1 MTKALYRK
9 YRPLKLA
16 DVVGQDD
23 TIRQLQ
29 TQLTNQ
35 KISHGYLF
43 VGARGCG
50 KTSVARIF
58 AHEINHFDYQ
68 LEDNYVDIIEIDAA
82 VFTMVENIRELRDKA
97 MLAPTTGKYK
107 VYIIDEIH
115 MLSKNA
121 FNALLK
127 ILEEPPEH
135 IVFILATT
143 NPEKIPATILSRVQI
158 FHFKLADKSIMQPFL
173 ENICQKEGINIEK
186 DALSLLIE
194 QGGGS
199 FRDSLSILDQL
210 SNLHA
215 DKSTLITTEEVSS
228 ALGVPKQVLIEELL
242 ASYEQENIDQIR
254 SLIEELI
261 NQGNKAEGIATSLI
275 KAIVQNPTA
284 KNLHLIEKLYAVNG
298 EFASA
303 KLIVALILDHFK
315 TAPITISAPSTPQ
328 IQAAKTPVTAQTPD
342 AVRAQATTKTSIATE
357 SPAAEPAAQVTPVAP
372 AAPAT
377 PVAPAAP
384 ATSVTTT
391 TPTPPATSEEPAKP
405 SINPEIRERLIKI
418 SKSKL
423 TEKIQERAE
432 IQNQP
437 VQAEAMTIPEAV
449 VSGSGDFSA
458 KGFLENIKNI
468 AETLFVPLNKSYFA
482 YKSNQLEIYPSAKVW
497 FNILNSKNNLEV
509 LKTAINGLN
518 ITIMNPDEHK
528 IPSTAVDFNQ
538 FSAGKLEATPRTDD
552 ASLSAIS
559 DIMGNI
565 QELEDSPF

>member
-135 IVFILATT
+135 IVFIFATT

-315 TAPITISAPSTPQ
+315 ATPVAISAPSTPQ
-328 IQAAKTPVTAQTPD
+328 IQATKTPVATQTPD
-342 AVRAQATTKTSIATE
+342 AVRAQATAETSIATGVPIAE
-357 SPAAEPAAQVTPVAP
+357 SAVPVTPAAP
-372 AAPAT
+372 AAPVT
-377 PVAPAAP
+377 PA
-384 ATSVTTT
+384 
-391 TPTPPATSEEPAKP
+391 ELAKP
-405 SINPEIRERLIKI
+405 SIDPEIRERLIKI

-432 IQNQP
+432 IQNQQI
-437 VQAEAMTIPEAV
+437 QAEAMTIPEAV

-458 KGFLENIKNI
+458 KGFLENIRNI
-468 AETLFVPLNKSYFA
+468 AETLFVPLNKSYFT

-509 LKTAINGLN
+509 LRTAINGLN
-518 ITIMNPDEHK
+518 IIIMNPDEHK

-538 FSAGKLEATPRTDD
+538 FSAGKLEAAPKSDD
-552 ASLSAIS
+552 TSLSAIS

>member
-135 IVFILATT
+135 IVFIFATT

-158 FHFKLADKSIMQPFL
+158 FHFKLADKSVMQPFL

-210 SNLHA
+210 SNLHP

-228 ALGVPKQVLIEELL
+228 ALGVPKQVLIQELL
-242 ASYEQENIDQIR
+242 ASYEQENVDQIR
-254 SLIEELI
+254 SLVEELI
-261 NQGNKAEGIATSLI
+261 NQGNKAEGVATSLI

-315 TAPITISAPSTPQ
+315 AAPITI
-328 IQAAKTPVTAQTPD
+328 
-342 AVRAQATTKTSIATE
+342 
-357 SPAAEPAAQVTPVAP
+357 AEPEAPATPTTPVAP
-372 AAPAT
+372 AVPATLATPAT
-377 PVAPAAP
+377 PIAPAAP
-384 ATSVTTT
+384 AAPV
-391 TPTPPATSEEPAKP
+391 ASEESAKP
-405 SINPEIRERLIKI
+405 SINPEIRERLVKI

-423 TEKIQERAE
+423 TEKIQERTE
-432 IQNQP
+432 IQNQQI
-437 VQAEAMTIPEAV
+437 QAEAMTIPEAV

-458 KGFLENIKNI
+458 KGFLENIRNI
-468 AETLFVPLNKSYFA
+468 AETLFVPLNKSYFT

-509 LKTAINGLN
+509 LRTAINGLN
-518 ITIMNPDEHK
+518 IIIMNPDEHK

-538 FSAGKLEATPRTDD
+538 FSAGKLEATPKTDD
-552 ASLSAIS
+552 VSLSAIS

>member
-135 IVFILATT
+135 IVFIFATT

-228 ALGVPKQVLIEELL
+228 ALGVPKQVLIQELL
-242 ASYEQENIDQIR
+242 ANYEQENVDQIR
-254 SLIEELI
+254 SLVEELI

-315 TAPITISAPSTPQ
+315 AAPITISAPSAPQ
-328 IQAAKTPVTAQTPD
+328 IQAKNPEVNTPAPEVISTQE
-342 AVRAQATTKTSIATE
+342 ATEVPIATE
-357 SPAAEPAAQVTPVAP
+357 SPITEPAATATPVTSTTS

-377 PVAPAAP
+377 PVN
-384 ATSVTTT
+384 
-391 TPTPPATSEEPAKP
+391 SEEPAKP
-405 SINPEIRERLIKI
+405 SINPEIREHLVKI
-418 SKSKL
+418 SKSKI

-432 IQNQP
+432 IQNQQ
-437 VQAEAMTIPEAV
+437 VQAEAITIPEAV

-482 YKSNQLEIYPSAKVW
+482 YKTDHLEIYPSAKVW

-509 LKTAINGLN
+509 LKTAINGLS

-538 FSAGKLEATPRTDD
+538 FSAGKLEAAPKTDD

>member
-16 DVVGQDD
+16 DVVSQDD

-135 IVFILATT
+135 IVFIFATT

-158 FHFKLADKSIMQPFL
+158 FHFKLADKSVMQPFL
-173 ENICQKEGINIEK
+173 EGICQKEGINIEK

-261 NQGNKAEGIATSLI
+261 NQGNKAEGIAASII

-315 TAPITISAPSTPQ
+315 AAPITISAPPAPQ
-328 IQAAKTPVTAQTPD
+328 IQTTNPPITIQTPE
-342 AVRAQATTKTSIATE
+342 AVSAQATTETSIAAE
-357 SPAAEPAAQVTPVAP
+357 SPIVEPIPPVTQTTPVAP
-372 AAPAT
+372 A
-377 PVAPAAP
+377 VPAAP
-384 ATSVTTT
+384 V
-391 TPTPPATSEEPAKP
+391 TSEESAKS

-432 IQNQP
+432 IQNQQ

-468 AETLFVPLNKSYFA
+468 AETLFVPLNKSYFT
-482 YKSNQLEIYPSAKVW
+482 YKTDHLEIYPSAKVW

-518 ITIMNPDEHK
+518 LTIMNPDEHK
-528 IPSTAVDFNQ
+528 TPSTAVDFNQ
-538 FSAGKLEATPRTDD
+538 FSAGKLEAAPKSDN

>member
-135 IVFILATT
+135 IVFIFATT

-158 FHFKLADKSIMQPFL
+158 FHFKLADKSVMQPFL
-173 ENICQKEGINIEK
+173 EGICQKEGINIEK

-228 ALGVPKQVLIEELL
+228 ALGVPKQVLIQELL
-242 ASYEQENIDQIR
+242 ASYEQENVEQIR
-254 SLIEELI
+254 SLVEELI
-261 NQGNKAEGIATSLI
+261 SQGNKAEGIATSLI

-315 TAPITISAPSTPQ
+315 AAPITISAPPAPQ
-328 IQAAKTPVTAQTPD
+328 IQATNPPITIQTPE
-342 AVRAQATTKTSIATE
+342 AVSAQATTETSIAAE
-357 SPAAEPAAQVTPVAP
+357 SPIVEPIPPVTQTTPVAP
-372 AAPAT
+372 AAPAA
-377 PVAPAAP
+377 PVA
-384 ATSVTTT
+384 
-391 TPTPPATSEEPAKP
+391 SEESAKP
-405 SINPEIRERLIKI
+405 SIDPEIRERLVKI

-423 TEKIQERAE
+423 TKKIQERTE
-432 IQNQP
+432 IQNQQI
-437 VQAEAMTIPEAV
+437 QAEAMTIPEAV

-497 FNILNSKNNLEV
+497 FNILNSKNNLEA
-509 LKTAINGLN
+509 LRTAINGLN
-518 ITIMNPDEHK
+518 IFIMNPDEHK
-528 IPSTAVDFNQ
+528 TPSTAVDFNQ
-538 FSAGKLEATPRTDD
+538 FSAGKLEAAPKTDNV
-552 ASLSAIS
+552 SLSAIS

>member
-135 IVFILATT
+135 IVFIFATT

-158 FHFKLADKSIMQPFL
+158 FHFKLADKSVMQPFL

-215 DKSTLITTEEVSS
+215 DKSALITTEEVSS
-228 ALGVPKQVLIEELL
+228 ALGVPKQVLIQEIL

-315 TAPITISAPSTPQ
+315 ATPVAISAPSTSQ
-328 IQAAKTPVTAQTPD
+328 IQATNPPVNTQTPG
-342 AVRAQATTKTSIATE
+342 VISAQEATKTSIATE
-357 SPAAEPAAQVTPVAP
+357 SPIAEPATPATQVTP
-372 AAPAT
+372 
-377 PVAPAAP
+377 
-384 ATSVTTT
+384 T
-391 TPTPPATSEEPAKP
+391 TPTPQEESTKP
-405 SINPEIRERLIKI
+405 SINPKIRERLVKI

-432 IQNQP
+432 IQNQQ
-437 VQAEAMTIPEAV
+437 VQVEAMTIPEAV

-518 ITIMNPDEHK
+518 IIIMNPDEHK

-538 FSAGKLEATPRTDD
+538 FSAGKLEAAPKSDD
-552 ASLSAIS
+552 TSLSAIS

>member
-135 IVFILATT
+135 IVFIFATT

-158 FHFKLADKSIMQPFL
+158 FHFKLADKSVMQPFL
-173 ENICQKEGINIEK
+173 EGICQKEGINIEK

-261 NQGNKAEGIATSLI
+261 NQGNKAEGIAASII

-315 TAPITISAPSTPQ
+315 AAPITISAPPAPQ
-328 IQAAKTPVTAQTPD
+328 IQTTNPPITIQTPE
-342 AVRAQATTKTSIATE
+342 AVSAQATTETSIAAE
-357 SPAAEPAAQVTPVAP
+357 SPIVEPIPPVTQTTPVAP
-372 AAPAT
+372 AAPAA
-377 PVAPAAP
+377 PVA
-384 ATSVTTT
+384 
-391 TPTPPATSEEPAKP
+391 SEESAKP
-405 SINPEIRERLIKI
+405 SINPEIRERLVKI

-423 TEKIQERAE
+423 TKKIQERAE
-432 IQNQP
+432 IQNQQ

-458 KGFLENIKNI
+458 KGFLENIRNI
-468 AETLFVPLNKSYFA
+468 AETLFVPLNKSYFT

-509 LKTAINGLN
+509 LRTAINGLN
-518 ITIMNPDEHK
+518 IIIMNPDEHK

-538 FSAGKLEATPRTDD
+538 FSAGKLEAAPKSDD

>member
-135 IVFILATT
+135 IVFIFATT

-173 ENICQKEGINIEK
+173 EGICQKEGINIEK

-210 SNLHA
+210 SNLHP

-242 ASYEQENIDQIR
+242 ANYEQENIDQIR
-254 SLIEELI
+254 SLVEELI

-315 TAPITISAPSTPQ
+315 AAPVAISAPSTPQ
-328 IQAAKTPVTAQTPD
+328 IQATKPPVTTQT
-342 AVRAQATTKTSIATE
+342 AEVVSAQATAETSIATE
-357 SPAAEPAAQVTPVAP
+357 SPAAEPAALVTPTAQTIP
-372 AAPAT
+372 
-377 PVAPAAP
+377 
-384 ATSVTTT
+384 TSQ
-391 TPTPPATSEEPAKP
+391 EKPAKP
-405 SINPEIRERLIKI
+405 SINPEIRERLVKI

-423 TEKIQERAE
+423 TEKIQERTE
-432 IQNQP
+432 IQNQQ
-437 VQAEAMTIPEAV
+437 VQVEAMTIPEAV

-482 YKSNQLEIYPSAKVW
+482 YKTDHLEIYPSAKVW

-538 FSAGKLEATPRTDD
+538 FSAGKLEAAPKSDD

>member
-135 IVFILATT
+135 IVFIFATT

-173 ENICQKEGINIEK
+173 EGICQKEGINIEK

-210 SNLHA
+210 SNLHP

-242 ASYEQENIDQIR
+242 ANYEQENIDQIR
-254 SLIEELI
+254 SLVEELI

-315 TAPITISAPSTPQ
+315 AAPITISAPPAPQ
-328 IQAAKTPVTAQTPD
+328 IQATNPPITIQTPE
-342 AVRAQATTKTSIATE
+342 AVSAQATTETSIAAE
-357 SPAAEPAAQVTPVAP
+357 SPIVEPIPPVTQTTPVAP
-372 AAPAT
+372 AAPAA
-377 PVAPAAP
+377 PVA
-384 ATSVTTT
+384 
-391 TPTPPATSEEPAKP
+391 SEESAKP
-405 SINPEIRERLIKI
+405 SINPEIRERLVKI

-432 IQNQP
+432 IQNQQ

-518 ITIMNPDEHK
+518 IIIMNPDEHK
-528 IPSTAVDFNQ
+528 IPSTAVDFSQ
-538 FSAGKLEATPRTDD
+538 FSAGKLETTPKTDD

>member
-135 IVFILATT
+135 IVFIFATT

-228 ALGVPKQVLIEELL
+228 ALGVPKQVLIQELL
-242 ASYEQENIDQIR
+242 ANYEQENVEQIR

-315 TAPITISAPSTPQ
+315 AAPVAISAPSAPQ
-328 IQAAKTPVTAQTPD
+328 IQTTNPPINTQTPG
-342 AVRAQATTKTSIATE
+342 VISAQETTKTSIATGV
-357 SPAAEPAAQVTPVAP
+357 PIAEPVAPVTPAAP
-372 AAPAT
+372 AAPVT
-377 PVAPAAP
+377 PAE
-384 ATSVTTT
+384 
-391 TPTPPATSEEPAKP
+391 PTKP
-405 SINPEIRERLIKI
+405 SINPEIRERLVKI

-423 TEKIQERAE
+423 TEKIQERTE
-432 IQNQP
+432 IQNQQ
-437 VQAEAMTIPEAV
+437 VQVEAMTIPEAV

-509 LKTAINGLN
+509 LKTAINGLS

-538 FSAGKLEATPRTDD
+538 FSAGKLEATPKTDD

>member
-135 IVFILATT
+135 IVFIFATT

-158 FHFKLADKSIMQPFL
+158 FHFKLADKSVMQPFL
-173 ENICQKEGINIEK
+173 EGICQKEGINIEK

-261 NQGNKAEGIATSLI
+261 NQGNKAEGIAASII

-315 TAPITISAPSTPQ
+315 AAPITISAPPAPQ
-328 IQAAKTPVTAQTPD
+328 IQTTNPPITIQTPE
-342 AVRAQATTKTSIATE
+342 AVSAQATTETSIAAE
-357 SPAAEPAAQVTPVAP
+357 SPIVEPIPPVTQTTPVAP
-372 AAPAT
+372 AAPAA
-377 PVAPAAP
+377 PVA
-384 ATSVTTT
+384 
-391 TPTPPATSEEPAKP
+391 SEESAKP
-405 SINPEIRERLIKI
+405 SINPEIRERLVKI

-423 TEKIQERAE
+423 TKKIQERAE
-432 IQNQP
+432 IQNQQ

-458 KGFLENIKNI
+458 KGFLENIRNI
-468 AETLFVPLNKSYFA
+468 AETLFVPLNKSYFT

-518 ITIMNPDEHK
+518 ILIMNPDEHK
-528 IPSTAVDFNQ
+528 TPSTAVDFNQ
-538 FSAGKLEATPRTDD
+538 FSAGKLEAAPKSDD

>member
-29 TQLTNQ
+29 TQLANQ

-135 IVFILATT
+135 IVFIFATT

-158 FHFKLADKSIMQPFL
+158 FHFKLADKSVMQPFL

-210 SNLHA
+210 SNLHP

-228 ALGVPKQVLIEELL
+228 ALGVPKQVLIQELL
-242 ASYEQENIDQIR
+242 ASYEQENVDQIR

-275 KAIVQNPTA
+275 KAIVQNPTT

-315 TAPITISAPSTPQ
+315 AAPITISAPSAPQ
-328 IQAAKTPVTAQTPD
+328 IQAKNPEVNTPAPEVISTQE
-342 AVRAQATTKTSIATE
+342 ATEVPIATE
-357 SPAAEPAAQVTPVAP
+357 SPITEPAATATP
-372 AAPAT
+372 AAPVT
-377 PVAPAAP
+377 PA
-384 ATSVTTT
+384 
-391 TPTPPATSEEPAKP
+391 EPAKP
-405 SINPEIRERLIKI
+405 SIDPEIRERLVKI
-418 SKSKL
+418 SKSKI

-432 IQNQP
+432 IQNQQ
-437 VQAEAMTIPEAV
+437 VQAEAITIPEAV

-518 ITIMNPDEHK
+518 IIIINPDEHK

-538 FSAGKLEATPRTDD
+538 FSAGKLEAAPKSDD
-552 ASLSAIS
+552 TSLSAIS

>member
-23 TIRQLQ
+23 AIRQLQ

-68 LEDNYVDIIEIDAA
+68 LEDNYIDIIEIDAA

-97 MLAPTTGKYK
+97 MLTPTTGKYK

-135 IVFILATT
+135 IVFIFATT

-158 FHFKLADKSIMQPFL
+158 FHFKLADKSVMQPFL

-210 SNLHA
+210 SNLHP

-228 ALGVPKQVLIEELL
+228 ALGVPKQVLIQELL
-242 ASYEQENIDQIR
+242 ASYEQENVDQIR
-254 SLIEELI
+254 SLVEELI

-284 KNLHLIEKLYAVNG
+284 KNLHLIEKLYTVNG

-315 TAPITISAPSTPQ
+315 TTPMTISAPSAPQ
-328 IQAAKTPVTAQTPD
+328 IQVAKTPVTTQTPE
-342 AVRAQATTKTSIATE
+342 AASAQETTKTSIAAG
-357 SPAAEPAAQVTPVAP
+357 SPVVEP

-377 PVAPAAP
+377 PVAPATPATPVTPTAP
-384 ATSVTTT
+384 ATQ
-391 TPTPPATSEEPAKP
+391 EESAKP
-405 SINPEIRERLIKI
+405 SINPEIRERLVKI

-423 TEKIQERAE
+423 TKKIQERAE
-432 IQNQP
+432 IQNQQ
-437 VQAEAMTIPEAV
+437 VQVEAMTIPEAV

-518 ITIMNPDEHK
+518 IIIMNPDEHK

-538 FSAGKLEATPRTDD
+538 FSAGKLEATQKSDD

>member
-29 TQLTNQ
+29 TQLANQ

-135 IVFILATT
+135 IVFIFATT

-158 FHFKLADKSIMQPFL
+158 FHFKLADKSVMQPFL
-173 ENICQKEGINIEK
+173 EGICQKEGINIEK

-215 DKSTLITTEEVSS
+215 DKSTLITAEEVSS
-228 ALGVPKQVLIEELL
+228 ALGVPKQVLIQELL
-242 ASYEQENIDQIR
+242 ANYEQENVDQIR

-261 NQGNKAEGIATSLI
+261 NQGNKAEEIATSLI

-315 TAPITISAPSTPQ
+315 ATPMTIAESEAPATSTA
-328 IQAAKTPVTAQTPD
+328 
-342 AVRAQATTKTSIATE
+342 
-357 SPAAEPAAQVTPVAP
+357 PVAP
-372 AAPAT
+372 AVPAT
-377 PVAPAAP
+377 PATPITPAVPAAP
-384 ATSVTTT
+384 V
-391 TPTPPATSEEPAKP
+391 TSEESAKP
-405 SINPEIRERLIKI
+405 SINPEIRERLVKI

-432 IQNQP
+432 IQNQQ
-437 VQAEAMTIPEAV
+437 VQVEAMTIPEAV

-538 FSAGKLEATPRTDD
+538 FSAGKLEATPKTDD

>member
-135 IVFILATT
+135 IVFIFATT

-158 FHFKLADKSIMQPFL
+158 FHFKLADKSVMQPFL
-173 ENICQKEGINIEK
+173 EGICQKEGINIEK

-261 NQGNKAEGIATSLI
+261 NQGNKAEGIAASII

-315 TAPITISAPSTPQ
+315 AAPIIISAPPAPQIQTTNPPITI
-328 IQAAKTPVTAQTPD
+328 QTPE
-342 AVRAQATTKTSIATE
+342 AVSAQATTETSIAAE
-357 SPAAEPAAQVTPVAP
+357 SPIVEPIPPVTQTTPVAP
-372 AAPAT
+372 AAPAA
-377 PVAPAAP
+377 PVA
-384 ATSVTTT
+384 
-391 TPTPPATSEEPAKP
+391 SEESAKP
-405 SINPEIRERLIKI
+405 SINPEIRERLVKI

-423 TEKIQERAE
+423 TKKIQERAE
-432 IQNQP
+432 IQNQQ

-458 KGFLENIKNI
+458 KGFLENIRNI
-468 AETLFVPLNKSYFA
+468 AETLFVPLNKSYFT

-509 LKTAINGLN
+509 LRTAINGLN
-518 ITIMNPDEHK
+518 IIIMNPDEHK

-538 FSAGKLEATPRTDD
+538 FSAGKLEAAPKSDD
-552 ASLSAIS
+552 TSLSAIS

>member
-23 TIRQLQ
+23 AIRQLQ

-135 IVFILATT
+135 VVFIFATT

-158 FHFKLADKSIMQPFL
+158 FHFKLADKSVMQPFL

-228 ALGVPKQVLIEELL
+228 ALGVPKQVLIQELL
-242 ASYEQENIDQIR
+242 ANYEQENVEQIR
-254 SLIEELI
+254 SLVEELI

-315 TAPITISAPSTPQ
+315 ATPVAISAPSTPQ
-328 IQAAKTPVTAQTPD
+328 IQVAKTTVNAQTPG
-342 AVRAQATTKTSIATE
+342 VISAQEATKTSIATE
-357 SPAAEPAAQVTPVAP
+357 SPITEP

-377 PVAPAAP
+377 PVVP
-384 ATSVTTT
+384 ATPA
-391 TPTPPATSEEPAKP
+391 TPVTSEEPAKP
-405 SINPEIRERLIKI
+405 SINPEIRERLVKI

-432 IQNQP
+432 IQNQQ

-482 YKSNQLEIYPSAKVW
+482 YKTDHLEIYPSAKVW

>member
-135 IVFILATT
+135 IVFIFATT

-158 FHFKLADKSIMQPFL
+158 FHFKLADRSIMQPFL
-173 ENICQKEGINIEK
+173 ESICQKEGINIEK

-210 SNLHA
+210 SNLHP

-228 ALGVPKQVLIEELL
+228 ALGVPKQVLIQELL
-242 ASYEQENIDQIR
+242 ASYEQENVDQIR
-254 SLIEELI
+254 SLVEELI

-303 KLIVALILDHFK
+303 KLIVALILNHFK
-315 TAPITISAPSTPQ
+315 AAPVAISASSAPQ
-328 IQAAKTPVTAQTPD
+328 IQAPKTPVTTQTPE
-342 AVRAQATTKTSIATE
+342 AISAQEATKTSIATE
-357 SPAAEPAAQVTPVAP
+357 SPAAEPAAPATPVTSTTS

-377 PVAPAAP
+377 PVN
-384 ATSVTTT
+384 
-391 TPTPPATSEEPAKP
+391 SEEPAKP
-405 SINPEIRERLIKI
+405 SINPEIRERLVKI

-432 IQNQP
+432 IQNQQI
-437 VQAEAMTIPEAV
+437 QAEAITIPEAV

-518 ITIMNPDEHK
+518 IIIMNPDEHK

-538 FSAGKLEATPRTDD
+538 FSAGKLEATPKTDD
-552 ASLSAIS
+552 VSLSAIS

>member
-135 IVFILATT
+135 IVFIFATT

-228 ALGVPKQVLIEELL
+228 ALGVPKQVLIQELL
-242 ASYEQENIDQIR
+242 ANYEQENVDQIR
-254 SLIEELI
+254 SLVEELI

-315 TAPITISAPSTPQ
+315 AAPVAISAPSTPQ
-328 IQAAKTPVTAQTPD
+328 IQATKPPVTTQT
-342 AVRAQATTKTSIATE
+342 AEVVSAQATAETSIATE
-357 SPAAEPAAQVTPVAP
+357 SPAAEPAALVTPTAQTIP
-372 AAPAT
+372 
-377 PVAPAAP
+377 
-384 ATSVTTT
+384 TSQ
-391 TPTPPATSEEPAKP
+391 EESAKP
-405 SINPEIRERLIKI
+405 SINPEIRERLVKI

-432 IQNQP
+432 IQNQQ
-437 VQAEAMTIPEAV
+437 VQVEAMTIPEAV

-482 YKSNQLEIYPSAKVW
+482 YKSNLLEIYPSAKVW

-509 LKTAINGLN
+509 LKTAINGLS

-538 FSAGKLEATPRTDD
+538 FSAGKLEATSKTDD

>member
-58 AHEINHFDYQ
+58 AHEINHFNYQ

-135 IVFILATT
+135 IVFIFATT

-158 FHFKLADKSIMQPFL
+158 FHFKLADKSVMQPFL

-210 SNLHA
+210 SNLHP

-228 ALGVPKQVLIEELL
+228 ALGVPKQVLIQELL
-242 ASYEQENIDQIR
+242 ASYEQENVDQIR
-254 SLIEELI
+254 SLVEELI

-315 TAPITISAPSTPQ
+315 AAPITISAPSAPQ
-328 IQAAKTPVTAQTPD
+328 IQATKTPVTTQTPD
-342 AVRAQATTKTSIATE
+342 AVRAQATAETSIATGVPIAE
-357 SPAAEPAAQVTPVAP
+357 SAVPVTPAAP
-372 AAPAT
+372 AAPVT
-377 PVAPAAP
+377 PA
-384 ATSVTTT
+384 
-391 TPTPPATSEEPAKP
+391 ELAKP
-405 SINPEIRERLIKI
+405 SIDPEIRERLVKI
-418 SKSKL
+418 SKSKI
-423 TEKIQERAE
+423 TEKIQERVE
-432 IQNQP
+432 IQNQQ
-437 VQAEAMTIPEAV
+437 VQVEAMTIPEAV

-482 YKSNQLEIYPSAKVW
+482 YKTDHLEIYPSAKVW

-509 LKTAINGLN
+509 LKTAINGLS

-538 FSAGKLEATPRTDD
+538 FSAGKLEATPKTDD

>member
-43 VGARGCG
+43 IGARGCG

-97 MLAPTTGKYK
+97 MLTPTIGKYK

-135 IVFILATT
+135 IVFIFATT

-158 FHFKLADKSIMQPFL
+158 FHFKLADKSVMQPFL

-210 SNLHA
+210 SNLHP

-228 ALGVPKQVLIEELL
+228 ALGVPKQVLIQELL
-242 ASYEQENIDQIR
+242 ASYEQENVDQIR
-254 SLIEELI
+254 SLVEELI

-315 TAPITISAPSTPQ
+315 ATPVAISAPSTPQ
-328 IQAAKTPVTAQTPD
+328 IQVAKTTVNTQTPG
-342 AVRAQATTKTSIATE
+342 VISAQEATKTSIATE
-357 SPAAEPAAQVTPVAP
+357 SPIAEPATPATQVTP
-372 AAPAT
+372 
-377 PVAPAAP
+377 
-384 ATSVTTT
+384 T
-391 TPTPPATSEEPAKP
+391 TPTPQEESTKP
-405 SINPEIRERLIKI
+405 SINPEIRERLVKI
-418 SKSKL
+418 SKSKI

-432 IQNQP
+432 IQNQQ
-437 VQAEAMTIPEAV
+437 VQVEAMTIPEAV

-518 ITIMNPDEHK
+518 IIIMNPDEHK

-538 FSAGKLEATPRTDD
+538 FSAGKLEATPKTDD

>member
-16 DVVGQDD
+16 DVVGQND

-135 IVFILATT
+135 IVFIFATT

-158 FHFKLADKSIMQPFL
+158 FHFKLADRSIMQPFL
-173 ENICQKEGINIEK
+173 ESICQKEGINIEK

-228 ALGVPKQVLIEELL
+228 ALGVPKQILIEELL
-242 ASYEQENIDQIR
+242 ASYEQENVDQIR

-315 TAPITISAPSTPQ
+315 AAPVAISAPSTPQ
-328 IQAAKTPVTAQTPD
+328 IQATKTPVTTQTPE
-342 AVRAQATTKTSIATE
+342 VVSAQATTKTSIATE
-357 SPAAEPAAQVTPVAP
+357 SLIAEPIPPAAQT
-372 AAPAT
+372 T

-384 ATSVTTT
+384 ATS
-391 TPTPPATSEEPAKP
+391 ATSEEPAKP
-405 SINPEIRERLIKI
+405 SINPEIRERLVKI

-432 IQNQP
+432 IQNQQ
-437 VQAEAMTIPEAV
+437 VQVEAMTIPEAV

-518 ITIMNPDEHK
+518 IIIMNPDEHK

-538 FSAGKLEATPRTDD
+538 FSAGKLEATSKTDD

>member
-29 TQLTNQ
+29 TQLINQ

-135 IVFILATT
+135 IVFIFATT

-158 FHFKLADKSIMQPFL
+158 FHFKLADKSVMQPFL

-210 SNLHA
+210 SNLHP

-228 ALGVPKQVLIEELL
+228 ALGVPKQVLIQEILT
-242 ASYEQENIDQIR
+242 SYEQENVDQIR
-254 SLIEELI
+254 SLVEELI

-315 TAPITISAPSTPQ
+315 AAPITISAPSAPQ
-328 IQAAKTPVTAQTPD
+328 IQATKTPVTTQTPD
-342 AVRAQATTKTSIATE
+342 AVRAQATAETSIATGV
-357 SPAAEPAAQVTPVAP
+357 PIAEPAAPVTPAAP
-372 AAPAT
+372 AAPVT
-377 PVAPAAP
+377 PA
-384 ATSVTTT
+384 
-391 TPTPPATSEEPAKP
+391 EPAKP
-405 SINPEIRERLIKI
+405 SIDPEIRERLVKI

-432 IQNQP
+432 IQNQQ

-518 ITIMNPDEHK
+518 IIIMNPDEHK

-538 FSAGKLEATPRTDD
+538 FSAGKLEATPKTDD

>member
-135 IVFILATT
+135 IVFIFATT

-173 ENICQKEGINIEK
+173 EGICQKEGINIEK

-199 FRDSLSILDQL
+199 FRDSLSILNQL

-215 DKSTLITTEEVSS
+215 DKSTLITTKEVSS
-228 ALGVPKQVLIEELL
+228 ALGVPKQVLIQELL
-242 ASYEQENIDQIR
+242 ASYEQENVEQIR
-254 SLIEELI
+254 SLVEELI

-284 KNLHLIEKLYAVNG
+284 KNLHLIEKLYTVNG

-315 TAPITISAPSTPQ
+315 AAPITIAESEAPATP
-328 IQAAKTPVTAQTPD
+328 T
-342 AVRAQATTKTSIATE
+342 
-357 SPAAEPAAQVTPVAP
+357 TPVAP
-372 AAPAT
+372 AAPAA
-377 PVAPAAP
+377 PVA
-384 ATSVTTT
+384 
-391 TPTPPATSEEPAKP
+391 SEEPAKP
-405 SINPEIRERLIKI
+405 SINPEIRERLVKI

-432 IQNQP
+432 IQNQQ
-437 VQAEAMTIPEAV
+437 VQVEAMTIPEAV

-509 LKTAINGLN
+509 LRAAINGLN
-518 ITIMNPDEHK
+518 ILIMNPDEHK
-528 IPSTAVDFNQ
+528 TPSTAVDFNQ
-538 FSAGKLEATPRTDD
+538 FSAGKLEAAPKSDD

>member
-29 TQLTNQ
+29 TQLANQ

-135 IVFILATT
+135 IVFIFATT

-158 FHFKLADKSIMQPFL
+158 FHFKLADKSVMQPFL
-173 ENICQKEGINIEK
+173 EGICQKEGINIEK

-261 NQGNKAEGIATSLI
+261 NQGNKAEGIAASII

-315 TAPITISAPSTPQ
+315 AAPITISAPPAPQ
-328 IQAAKTPVTAQTPD
+328 IQTTNPPITIQTPE
-342 AVRAQATTKTSIATE
+342 AVSAQATTETSIAAE
-357 SPAAEPAAQVTPVAP
+357 SPIVEPIPPVTQTTPVAP
-372 AAPAT
+372 AAPAA
-377 PVAPAAP
+377 PVA
-384 ATSVTTT
+384 
-391 TPTPPATSEEPAKP
+391 SEESAKP
-405 SINPEIRERLIKI
+405 SINPEIRERLVKI

-423 TEKIQERAE
+423 TKKIQERAE
-432 IQNQP
+432 IQNQQ

-458 KGFLENIKNI
+458 KGFLENIRNI
-468 AETLFVPLNKSYFA
+468 AETLFVPLNKSYFT

-509 LKTAINGLN
+509 LRTAINGLN
-518 ITIMNPDEHK
+518 IIIMNPDEHK

-538 FSAGKLEATPRTDD
+538 FSAGKLEAAPKSDD
-552 ASLSAIS
+552 TSLSAIS

>member
-1 MTKALYRK
+1 
-9 YRPLKLA
+9 
-16 DVVGQDD
+16 
-23 TIRQLQ
+23 
-29 TQLTNQ
+29 
-35 KISHGYLF
+35 
-43 VGARGCG
+43 
-50 KTSVARIF
+50 
-58 AHEINHFDYQ
+58 
-68 LEDNYVDIIEIDAA
+68 
-82 VFTMVENIRELRDKA
+82 
-97 MLAPTTGKYK
+97 
-107 VYIIDEIH
+107 

-135 IVFILATT
+135 IVFIFATT

-158 FHFKLADKSIMQPFL
+158 FHFKLADKSVMQPFL

-228 ALGVPKQVLIEELL
+228 ALGVPKQVLIQELL
-242 ASYEQENIDQIR
+242 ANYEQENVDQIR
-254 SLIEELI
+254 SLVEELI

-315 TAPITISAPSTPQ
+315 AAPVAISAPSTPQ
-328 IQAAKTPVTAQTPD
+328 IQATKPPVTTQT
-342 AVRAQATTKTSIATE
+342 AEVVSAQATAETSIATE
-357 SPAAEPAAQVTPVAP
+357 SPAAEPAALVTPTAQTIP
-372 AAPAT
+372 
-377 PVAPAAP
+377 
-384 ATSVTTT
+384 TSQ
-391 TPTPPATSEEPAKP
+391 EEPAKP
-405 SINPEIRERLIKI
+405 SINPEIRERLVKI

-432 IQNQP
+432 IQNQQ

-518 ITIMNPDEHK
+518 IIIMNPDEHK

-538 FSAGKLEATPRTDD
+538 FSAGKLEATPKTDD

>member
-135 IVFILATT
+135 IVFIFATT

-210 SNLHA
+210 SNLHP

-228 ALGVPKQVLIEELL
+228 ALGVPKQVLIQEILT
-242 ASYEQENIDQIR
+242 SYEQENVNQIR
-254 SLIEELI
+254 SLVEELI

-315 TAPITISAPSTPQ
+315 AAPITISAPSAPQ
-328 IQAAKTPVTAQTPD
+328 IQATKTPVTTQTPD
-342 AVRAQATTKTSIATE
+342 AVRAQATAETSISTGG
-357 SPAAEPAAQVTPVAP
+357 PIAEPAAPVTPAAP
-372 AAPAT
+372 AAPVI
-377 PVAPAAP
+377 PV
-384 ATSVTTT
+384 
-391 TPTPPATSEEPAKP
+391 EPAKP
-405 SINPEIRERLIKI
+405 SIDPEIRERLVKI

-432 IQNQP
+432 IQNQQ
-437 VQAEAMTIPEAV
+437 VQVEAMTIPEAV

-458 KGFLENIKNI
+458 KGFLENIRNI
-468 AETLFVPLNKSYFA
+468 AETLFVPLNKSYFT

-509 LKTAINGLN
+509 LRTAINGLN
-518 ITIMNPDEHK
+518 IIIMNPDEHK

-538 FSAGKLEATPRTDD
+538 FSAGKLEAAPKSDD
-552 ASLSAIS
+552 TSLSAIS

>member
-68 LEDNYVDIIEIDAA
+68 LEDNYVDIVEIDAA

-135 IVFILATT
+135 IVFIFATT

-173 ENICQKEGINIEK
+173 EGICQKEGINIEK

-254 SLIEELI
+254 SLVEELI

-275 KAIVQNPTA
+275 KAIMQNPTT

-315 TAPITISAPSTPQ
+315 AAPMSIAEPTTP
-328 IQAAKTPVTAQTPD
+328 ATPVTT
-342 AVRAQATTKTSIATE
+342 
-357 SPAAEPAAQVTPVAP
+357 VAP
-372 AAPAT
+372 AAP
-377 PVAPAAP
+377 VA
-384 ATSVTTT
+384 
-391 TPTPPATSEEPAKP
+391 SEESAKP
-405 SINPEIRERLIKI
+405 SINPEIRERLVKI

-432 IQNQP
+432 IQNQQ

-482 YKSNQLEIYPSAKVW
+482 YKTDHLEIYPSAKVW

-518 ITIMNPDEHK
+518 IIIMNPDEHK

-538 FSAGKLEATPRTDD
+538 FSAGKLEATPKTDD

>member
-135 IVFILATT
+135 IVFIFATT

-158 FHFKLADKSIMQPFL
+158 FHFKLADKSVMQPFL

-210 SNLHA
+210 SNLHP

-228 ALGVPKQVLIEELL
+228 ALGVPKQVLIQELL
-242 ASYEQENIDQIR
+242 ASYEQENVDQIR
-254 SLIEELI
+254 SLVEELI

-284 KNLHLIEKLYAVNG
+284 KNLHLIEKLYTVNG

-315 TAPITISAPSTPQ
+315 AAPITISAPSAPQ
-328 IQAAKTPVTAQTPD
+328 IQATKTPVTTQTPD
-342 AVRAQATTKTSIATE
+342 AVRAQATAETSISTGG
-357 SPAAEPAAQVTPVAP
+357 PIAEPAAPVTPAAP
-372 AAPAT
+372 AAPVT
-377 PVAPAAP
+377 PV
-384 ATSVTTT
+384 
-391 TPTPPATSEEPAKP
+391 EPAKP
-405 SINPEIRERLIKI
+405 SIDPEIRERLVKI

-432 IQNQP
+432 IQNQQ
-437 VQAEAMTIPEAV
+437 VQVEAMTIPEAV

-458 KGFLENIKNI
+458 KGFLENIRNI
-468 AETLFVPLNKSYFA
+468 AETLFVPLNKSYFT

-509 LKTAINGLN
+509 LRTAINGLN
-518 ITIMNPDEHK
+518 IIIMNPDEHK

-538 FSAGKLEATPRTDD
+538 FSAGKLEAAPKSDD
-552 ASLSAIS
+552 TSLSAIS

>member
-29 TQLTNQ
+29 TQLANQ

-135 IVFILATT
+135 IIFIFATT

-210 SNLHA
+210 SNLHT

-242 ASYEQENIDQIR
+242 VSYEQENIDKIR
-254 SLIEELI
+254 NLVEELI

-315 TAPITISAPSTPQ
+315 AALVAISAPSTPQ
-328 IQAAKTPVTAQTPD
+328 IQATNPPVTTQTLEVISAQE
-342 AVRAQATTKTSIATE
+342 ATKTSIATE
-357 SPAAEPAAQVTPVAP
+357 SPIAEPATPATQVTPTAQTTP
-372 AAPAT
+372 TAPAT
-377 PVAPAAP
+377 Q
-384 ATSVTTT
+384 
-391 TPTPPATSEEPAKP
+391 EESAKP
-405 SINPEIRERLIKI
+405 SINPEIRERLVKI
-418 SKSKL
+418 SKSKI

-432 IQNQP
+432 IQNQQ
-437 VQAEAMTIPEAV
+437 VQVEAMTIPEAV

-528 IPSTAVDFNQ
+528 TPSTAVDFNQ
-538 FSAGKLEATPRTDD
+538 FSAGKLEATPKTDD

>member
-135 IVFILATT
+135 VVFIFATT

-158 FHFKLADKSIMQPFL
+158 FHFKLADKSVMQPFL

-210 SNLHA
+210 SNLHP

-228 ALGVPKQVLIEELL
+228 ALGVPKQVLIQELL
-242 ASYEQENIDQIR
+242 TSYEQENVDQIR
-254 SLIEELI
+254 SLVEELI

-315 TAPITISAPSTPQ
+315 AAPITISAPSAPQ
-328 IQAAKTPVTAQTPD
+328 IQATKTPVTTQTPD
-342 AVRAQATTKTSIATE
+342 AVRAQATAETSIATGV
-357 SPAAEPAAQVTPVAP
+357 PIAEPAAPVTPAAP
-372 AAPAT
+372 AAPVT
-377 PVAPAAP
+377 PA
-384 ATSVTTT
+384 
-391 TPTPPATSEEPAKP
+391 EPAKP
-405 SINPEIRERLIKI
+405 SIDPEIRERLVKI
-418 SKSKL
+418 SKSKI

-432 IQNQP
+432 IQNQQ
-437 VQAEAMTIPEAV
+437 VQVEAMTIPEAV
-449 VSGSGDFSA
+449 ISGSGNFSA
-458 KGFLENIKNI
+458 NGFLENIKNI

-538 FSAGKLEATPRTDD
+538 FSAGKLEAAPKSDD

>member
-23 TIRQLQ
+23 AIRQLQ

-135 IVFILATT
+135 VVFIFATT

-158 FHFKLADKSIMQPFL
+158 FHFKLADKSVMQPFL
-173 ENICQKEGINIEK
+173 EGICQKEGINIEK

-210 SNLHA
+210 SNLHPN
-215 DKSTLITTEEVSS
+215 KSTLITTEEVSS
-228 ALGVPKQVLIEELL
+228 ALGVPKQVIIQELL
-242 ASYEQENIDQIR
+242 TSYEQENVDQIR
-254 SLIEELI
+254 SLVEELI

-275 KAIVQNPTA
+275 KAIVQNPTT
-284 KNLHLIEKLYAVNG
+284 KNLHLIEKLYTVNG

-315 TAPITISAPSTPQ
+315 AAPITISAPSAPQ
-328 IQAAKTPVTAQTPD
+328 IQAKNTPVNAQTPE
-342 AVRAQATTKTSIATE
+342 VISAQETTKTSIATE
-357 SPAAEPAAQVTPVAP
+357 SPVVEPVVPVTPV
-372 AAPAT
+372 
-377 PVAPAAP
+377 
-384 ATSVTTT
+384 TSTAQT
-391 TPTPPATSEEPAKP
+391 TPTATATPAPQEEPAKP
-405 SINPEIRERLIKI
+405 SINPEIRERLLKI

-432 IQNQP
+432 IQNQQ
-437 VQAEAMTIPEAV
+437 VQVEAMTIPEAV

-482 YKSNQLEIYPSAKVW
+482 YKTDHLEIYPSAKVW

-518 ITIMNPDEHK
+518 IIIVNPDEHK

-538 FSAGKLEATPRTDD
+538 FSAGKLEATPKTDD

>member
-29 TQLTNQ
+29 TQLINQ

-135 IVFILATT
+135 IVFIFATT

-158 FHFKLADKSIMQPFL
+158 FHFKLADKSVMQPFL

-210 SNLHA
+210 SNLHP

-228 ALGVPKQVLIEELL
+228 ALGVPKQVLIQEILT
-242 ASYEQENIDQIR
+242 SYEQENVDQIR
-254 SLIEELI
+254 SLVEELI

-315 TAPITISAPSTPQ
+315 AAPITISAPSAPQ
-328 IQAAKTPVTAQTPD
+328 IQATKTPVTTQTPD
-342 AVRAQATTKTSIATE
+342 AVRAQATAETSIATGV
-357 SPAAEPAAQVTPVAP
+357 PIAEPAAPVTPAAP
-372 AAPAT
+372 AAPVT
-377 PVAPAAP
+377 PA
-384 ATSVTTT
+384 
-391 TPTPPATSEEPAKP
+391 EPAKP
-405 SINPEIRERLIKI
+405 SIDPEIRERLVKI

-432 IQNQP
+432 IQNQQ

-538 FSAGKLEATPRTDD
+538 FSAGKLEATPKTDD

>member
-135 IVFILATT
+135 IVFIFATT

-158 FHFKLADKSIMQPFL
+158 FHFKLADKSVMQPFL

-210 SNLHA
+210 SNLHP

-228 ALGVPKQVLIEELL
+228 ALGVPKQVLIQELL
-242 ASYEQENIDQIR
+242 ASYEQENVDEIR
-254 SLIEELI
+254 SLVEELI

-275 KAIVQNPTA
+275 KAIVQNPTT

-315 TAPITISAPSTPQ
+315 AAPITISAPSAPQ
-328 IQAAKTPVTAQTPD
+328 IQAKNPEVNTP
-342 AVRAQATTKTSIATE
+342 
-357 SPAAEPAAQVTPVAP
+357 AP
-372 AAPAT
+372 EVSAAPAT
-377 PVAPAAP
+377 PVN
-384 ATSVTTT
+384 
-391 TPTPPATSEEPAKP
+391 SEEPAKP
-405 SINPEIRERLIKI
+405 SINPEIRERLVKI

-432 IQNQP
+432 IQNQQI
-437 VQAEAMTIPEAV
+437 QAEAMTIPEAV
-449 VSGSGDFSA
+449 VSGPGDFSS

-482 YKSNQLEIYPSAKVW
+482 YKTDHLEIYPSAKVW

>member
-9 YRPLKLA
+9 YRPLKLT

-135 IVFILATT
+135 IVFIFATT

-210 SNLHA
+210 SNLHT

-242 ASYEQENIDQIR
+242 ANYEQENIDQIR
-254 SLIEELI
+254 SLVEELI

-315 TAPITISAPSTPQ
+315 AAPMTIT
-328 IQAAKTPVTAQTPD
+328 
-342 AVRAQATTKTSIATE
+342 
-357 SPAAEPAAQVTPVAP
+357 EPAAPTTPTTPVDPAAP
-372 AAPAT
+372 AAP
-377 PVAPAAP
+377 VA
-384 ATSVTTT
+384 
-391 TPTPPATSEEPAKP
+391 SEESAKP
-405 SINPEIRERLIKI
+405 SINPEIRERLVKI

-432 IQNQP
+432 IQNQQTQ
-437 VQAEAMTIPEAV
+437 VEAMTIPEAV
-449 VSGSGDFSA
+449 ISGSGDFSA
-458 KGFLENIKNI
+458 KGFLENIRNI
-468 AETLFVPLNKSYFA
+468 AETLFVPLNKSYFT

-497 FNILNSKNNLEV
+497 FNILSSKNNLEV

-518 ITIMNPDEHK
+518 IIIMNPDEHK
-528 IPSTAVDFNQ
+528 TPSTAVDFNQ
-538 FSAGKLEATPRTDD
+538 FSAGKLEATPKSDD

>member
-29 TQLTNQ
+29 TQLNNQ

-107 VYIIDEIH
+107 IYIIDEIH

-135 IVFILATT
+135 IVFIFATT

-158 FHFKLADKSIMQPFL
+158 FHFKLADKSVMQPFL

-228 ALGVPKQVLIEELL
+228 ALGVPKQVLIQELL
-242 ASYEQENIDQIR
+242 ANYEQENVDQIR

-275 KAIVQNPTA
+275 KAIVQNPTT

-315 TAPITISAPSTPQ
+315 AAPTTSSTTSAPQ
-328 IQAAKTPVTAQTPD
+328 IQVAKTPITTQTPEI
-342 AVRAQATTKTSIATE
+342 ASAQATAETSIATG
-357 SPAAEPAAQVTPVAP
+357 SPIAEPAAPVTPAASATPVTP
-372 AAPAT
+372 AAP
-377 PVAPAAP
+377 
-384 ATSVTTT
+384 
-391 TPTPPATSEEPAKP
+391 EESTKP
-405 SINPEIRERLIKI
+405 SINPEIRERLVKI

-432 IQNQP
+432 IQNQQ
-437 VQAEAMTIPEAV
+437 VQVEAMTIPEAV

-528 IPSTAVDFNQ
+528 IPNTAVDFNQ
-538 FSAGKLEATPRTDD
+538 FSAGKLEATPKTDD

>member
-135 IVFILATT
+135 IVFIFATT

-173 ENICQKEGINIEK
+173 EGICQKEGINIEK

-210 SNLHA
+210 SNLHP

-242 ASYEQENIDQIR
+242 ANYEQENIDQIR
-254 SLIEELI
+254 SLVEELI

-315 TAPITISAPSTPQ
+315 AAPITIAARSAPQ
-328 IQAAKTPVTAQTPD
+328 IQATKTQANTQTPE
-342 AVRAQATTKTSIATE
+342 AVSAQATTKTSIATE
-357 SPAAEPAAQVTPVAP
+357 SPIAEPIPPVTQTTTGAP
-372 AAPAT
+372 AAPAA
-377 PVAPAAP
+377 PV
-384 ATSVTTT
+384 
-391 TPTPPATSEEPAKP
+391 TSEEPAKP
-405 SINPEIRERLIKI
+405 SINPEIRERLVKI

-432 IQNQP
+432 IQNQQ

-449 VSGSGDFSA
+449 VSGAGDFSA
-458 KGFLENIKNI
+458 KGFLENIRNI

-509 LKTAINGLN
+509 LRTAINGLN
-518 ITIMNPDEHK
+518 IIIMNPDEHK
-528 IPSTAVDFNQ
+528 TPSTAVDFNQ
-538 FSAGKLEATPRTDD
+538 FSAGKLEATPKTDD

>member
-135 IVFILATT
+135 IVFIFATT

-158 FHFKLADKSIMQPFL
+158 FHFKLADKSVMQPFL
-173 ENICQKEGINIEK
+173 EGICQKEGINIEK

-254 SLIEELI
+254 SLVEELI

-284 KNLHLIEKLYAVNG
+284 KNLHLIEKLYTVNG

-315 TAPITISAPSTPQ
+315 AAPITISAPPAPQ
-328 IQAAKTPVTAQTPD
+328 IQAKNPEVITPAPE
-342 AVRAQATTKTSIATE
+342 AI
-357 SPAAEPAAQVTPVAP
+357 SPQEAAEPPIAEPAAT
-372 AAPAT
+372 
-377 PVAPAAP
+377 
-384 ATSVTTT
+384 ATSVTSA
-391 TPTPPATSEEPAKP
+391 TPVTSEGPAKP
-405 SINPEIRERLIKI
+405 SINPEIRERLVKI
-418 SKSKL
+418 SKSKI
-423 TEKIQERAE
+423 TEKIQERAQ
-432 IQNQP
+432 IADQQI
-437 VQAEAMTIPEAV
+437 QAEAITIPEAV

-482 YKSNQLEIYPSAKVW
+482 YKTDHLEIYPSAKVW

-509 LKTAINGLN
+509 LKTAIHGLN
-518 ITIMNPDEHK
+518 LTIMNPDEHK

-538 FSAGKLEATPRTDD
+538 FSAGKLEAAPKSDNT
-552 ASLSAIS
+552 SLSAIS

>member
-135 IVFILATT
+135 IVFIFATT

-173 ENICQKEGINIEK
+173 EGICQKEGINIEK

-210 SNLHA
+210 SNLHT

-242 ASYEQENIDQIR
+242 ANYEQENIDQIR
-254 SLIEELI
+254 SLVEELI

-284 KNLHLIEKLYAVNG
+284 KNLHLIEKLYAVND

-315 TAPITISAPSTPQ
+315 ATPVAISAPSTPQ
-328 IQAAKTPVTAQTPD
+328 IQVAKTTVNAQTPGIIS
-342 AVRAQATTKTSIATE
+342 AQEATKTSIVTE
-357 SPAAEPAAQVTPVAP
+357 SPIAEPAT
-372 AAPAT
+372 PAT
-377 PVAPAAP
+377 PVTP
-384 ATSVTTT
+384 T
-391 TPTPPATSEEPAKP
+391 TPTPQEESAKP
-405 SINPEIRERLIKI
+405 SINPEIRERLVKI
-418 SKSKL
+418 SKSRL

-432 IQNQP
+432 IQNQQ
-437 VQAEAMTIPEAV
+437 VQVEAMTIPEAV

-482 YKSNQLEIYPSAKVW
+482 YKSNLLEIYPSAKVW

-509 LKTAINGLN
+509 LKTAINGLS

-538 FSAGKLEATPRTDD
+538 FSAGKLEATPKTDD

>member
-135 IVFILATT
+135 IVFIFATT

-158 FHFKLADKSIMQPFL
+158 FHFKLADKSVMQPFL

-215 DKSTLITTEEVSS
+215 DKSALITTEEVSS
-228 ALGVPKQVLIEELL
+228 ALGVPKQVLIQELL
-242 ASYEQENIDQIR
+242 ASYEQENVEQIR

-261 NQGNKAEGIATSLI
+261 NQGNKAEGVATSLI
-275 KAIVQNPTA
+275 KAIVQNPTT
-284 KNLHLIEKLYAVNG
+284 KNLHLIEKLYTVNG

-315 TAPITISAPSTPQ
+315 AAPITISAPSAPQ
-328 IQAAKTPVTAQTPD
+328 IQATKTPVTTQTPD
-342 AVRAQATTKTSIATE
+342 AVRAQEATKTSIATE
-357 SPAAEPAAQVTPVAP
+357 SPIAEPAT
-372 AAPAT
+372 PAT
-377 PVAPAAP
+377 PVTPTAQ
-384 ATSVTTT
+384 T
-391 TPTPPATSEEPAKP
+391 TPTATATPTPQEEPAKP
-405 SINPEIRERLIKI
+405 SINPEIRERLVKI

-432 IQNQP
+432 IQNQQ
-437 VQAEAMTIPEAV
+437 VQVEAMTIPEAV

-518 ITIMNPDEHK
+518 ITIMNPNEYK

-538 FSAGKLEATPRTDD
+538 FSAGKLEAAPKSDD

>member
-97 MLAPTTGKYK
+97 MLTPTTGKYK

-135 IVFILATT
+135 IVFIFATT

-228 ALGVPKQVLIEELL
+228 ALGVPKQVLIQELL
-242 ASYEQENIDQIR
+242 ASYEQENVDQIR
-254 SLIEELI
+254 SLVEELI

-315 TAPITISAPSTPQ
+315 AAPVAISAPSTPQ
-328 IQAAKTPVTAQTPD
+328 IQATKTPVTTQTPG
-342 AVRAQATTKTSIATE
+342 AASTQEATETSIATG
-357 SPAAEPAAQVTPVAP
+357 SPITEP

-377 PVAPAAP
+377 PVAPATPATPVTPTAP
-384 ATSVTTT
+384 ATQ
-391 TPTPPATSEEPAKP
+391 EESAKP
-405 SINPEIRERLIKI
+405 SINPEIRERLVKI

-432 IQNQP
+432 IQNQQ

-518 ITIMNPDEHK
+518 IIIMNPDEHK

-538 FSAGKLEATPRTDD
+538 FSAGKLEAAPKTDD